1 MQFKTVEK
9 YYNPTY
15 SGDEAYKKYI
25 DLQQDIQDAT
35 PEIEH
40 HSTLLAKYIET
51 LKAEFTETDFWKTIQ
66 YLGGIDHISYS
77 EIIDLQSSYFFDHRA
92 NFAPIFSQLLAI
104 EFAKIAKPSDMEKTD
119 LLYLWLR
126 EQKIISSPTKQATI
140 WDDSSFKDKIEKLY
154 EIDEAIVPLE
164 LTSILTK
171 IKSAAQKYSDLHS
184 LTNKINALRSQI
196 IDLKYKLQT
205 NSSRLNDFNLKG
217 DAEKILS
224 EEFKKAIQL
233 FGEEINSIT
242 DAQLNRDLGELL
254 KAMERNENQNYSFD
268 DLINEIGSY
277 YAERLNNYKHD
288 LIAEIKATWSAHRA
302 NLELIKDRDFTNK
315 IIAEHQPPKTAATK
329 FSPPPRN
336 SLFTHEKNISIRPSV
351 LSLYFKELDKLNDPM
366 NFNIENKALIQT
378 LYNNLKKEADDYVA
392 GTKNLITWQINSLA
406 LIEPHLKIGS
416 ELRGYAKPIVQN
428 SLNILVNILAC
439 VGMLII
445 DYIIYAAIK
454 GPFSPVDFSNETE
467 KLLQATSS
475 FIEKVE
481 LDETKLI
488 EGQALGSPGSS

>member
-9 YYNPTY
+9 YYSPVY
-15 SGDEAYKKYI
+15 SGQKAYKKYI
-25 DLQQDIQDAT
+25 GLQQGIKNAT
-35 PEIEH
+35 AEIEH
-40 HSTLLAKYIET
+40 HSTLLAACIKR
-51 LKAEFTETDFWKTIQ
+51 LKDKFTDIDFWKKIQ
-66 YLGGIDHISYS
+66 YLGGLDRISYS
-77 EIIDLQSSYFFDHRA
+77 DIIDLQSGYLFDNRT
-92 NFAPIFSQLLAI
+92 NFATIISDLLEI
-104 EFAKIAKPSDMEKTD
+104 EFAKIAKPSDEEKTN

-126 EQKIISSPTKQATI
+126 EQNIISSPTKQATI
-140 WDDSSFKDKIEKLY
+140 WDDSSFKNKIEKLY
-154 EIDEAIVPLE
+154 EIDEAIIPSQ
-164 LTSILTK
+164 LTSILTE
-171 IKSAAQKYSDLHS
+171 IKSAAQKYSDLS
-184 LTNKINALRSQI
+184 NLTKEITERRTHI
-196 IDLKYKLQT
+196 IELKSKLKT
-205 NSSRLNDFNLKG
+205 NSYQLDHFHLKE
-217 DAEKILS
+217 DAKKILS

-242 DAQLNRDLGELL
+242 DAKLNRDFGELL

-329 FSPPPRN
+329 FSPPPRH
-336 SLFTHEKNISIRPSV
+336 SLFPHEKNISIRPSV
-351 LSLYFKELDKLNDPM
+351 LSLYFNELDKLNDPM
-366 NFNIENKALIQT
+366 NFNIENKTLIQT

-392 GTKNLITWQINSLA
+392 GTKDLIAWQKNSLA
-406 LIEPHLKIGS
+406 LIETHLKIGS

-428 SLNILVNILAC
+428 SLNVLINILAC

-445 DYIIYAAIK
+445 GYIIYAAIK

-467 KLLQATSS
+467 KLLQATSL
-475 FIEKVE
+475 FIQKMDP
-481 LDETKLI
+481 DETKVI
-488 EGQALGSPGSS
+488 AGQALGSPGSS

>member
-224 EEFKKAIQL
+224 KEFEKAIQL
-233 FGEEINSIT
+233 FRKEISAIT
-242 DAQLNRDLGELL
+242 DAQLKRDLGELL
-254 KAMERNENQNYSFD
+254 TAMERNENQNYSFD
-268 DLINEIGSY
+268 DLINKIGSY
-277 YAERLNNYKHD
+277 YAERLNNYKHG
-288 LIAEIKATWSAHRA
+288 LITEIKATWTAHQA
-302 NLELIKDRDFTNK
+302 NLELTSSCDFTNK
-315 IIAEHQPPKTAATK
+315 IIAEHQPPKTA
-329 FSPPPRN
+329 SPPSRH
-336 SLFTHEKNISIRPSV
+336 SLFTHEKGIPIRPSI
-351 LSLYFKELDKLNDPM
+351 LSLYFNELDKLNNTK

-378 LYNNLKKEADDYVA
+378 LYNNLKQEADDYVA
-392 GTKNLITWQINSLA
+392 GKKDLVTWQKNSLA
-406 LIEPHLKIGS
+406 LIETHLKIGS

-428 SLNILVNILAC
+428 SLNVLINILAC
-439 VGMLII
+439 VGTLII
-445 DYIIYAAIK
+445 GYIIYAAIE

-475 FIEKVE
+475 FIENME

-488 EGQALGSPGSS
+488 AGQALGSLGSS